1 MFLSPQ
7 LKWLVTKTQFCF
19 PNLLVVIGSVTI
31 GRGGSSSISTGPFTE
46 KDECSPSRPYIM
58 IGRVSNAKSEVNSGN
73 SSSELSSMSSDRSTG
88 ASHTSKGPT
97 SDLVS
102 TGRSISR
109 FTVPI
114 RNNGTEFERHLVCDK
129 GISFAD
135 WKAASYMISEC
146 RNPQQV
152 TDSAAAKVRIA
163 I

>member
-1 MFLSPQ
+1 MFSQSLI
-7 LKWLVTKTQFCF
+7 
-19 PNLLVVIGSVTI
+19 VVIGSVTI

-109 FTVPI
+109 FTVPM
-114 RNNGTEFERHLVCDK
+114 RNSTKFERHQVRQSQQVDK

-163 I
+163 M